1 MQMARL
7 LYLQKESVSTF
18 CFSLNDEGEIGVQIC
33 KYTYAISWLRLVEV
47 NSLLNILL
55 KLSLENLT

>member
-7 LYLQKESVSTF
+7 VYLQKESVSTF

-33 KYTYAISWLRLVEV
+33 KYTYTISWLRLVEV
-47 NSLLNILL
+47 NLR
-55 KLSLENLT
+55 LENLFPYLYF